1 MAATKN
7 RYAVHPAVRM
17 MQAWIAT
24 LKEKTGRTL
33 EEWMSHI
40 RAGAPVGQEARAAW
54 LKDRHGLGTNV
65 AGWLARR
72 ATDPASCVEEETD
85 EGYLAAAARH
95 VEAQYA
101 GKKAALRPIYE
112 RLLELG
118 LSMGPDARACPCK
131 TMVPLFREHVF
142 ANITPSTNARVDLGL
157 ALAKLPEAE
166 VPARLVDTGGRAK
179 KDRITHRI
187 PLGSVGDID
196 AFVESW
202 LRRAYE
208 LDGPDGP
215 ARPANGKPSRASTKK
230 PARKAAKTAPSKKA
244 AKKVAENS
252 SRAQTRGT
260 KTAAARR
267 RSRR

>member
-1 MAATKN
+1 
-7 RYAVHPAVRM
+7 
-17 MQAWIAT
+17 
-24 LKEKTGRTL
+24 
-33 EEWMSHI
+33 
-40 RAGAPVGQEARAAW
+40 
-54 LKDRHGLGTNV
+54 
-65 AGWLARR
+65 
-72 ATDPASCVEEETD
+72 
-85 EGYLAAAARH
+85 
-95 VEAQYA
+95 
-101 GKKAALRPIYE
+101 
-112 RLLELG
+112 
-118 LSMGPDARACPCK
+118 
-131 TMVPLFREHVF
+131 MVPLFREHVF

-215 ARPANGKPSRASTKK
+215 ARPANGKPSRAASTKK